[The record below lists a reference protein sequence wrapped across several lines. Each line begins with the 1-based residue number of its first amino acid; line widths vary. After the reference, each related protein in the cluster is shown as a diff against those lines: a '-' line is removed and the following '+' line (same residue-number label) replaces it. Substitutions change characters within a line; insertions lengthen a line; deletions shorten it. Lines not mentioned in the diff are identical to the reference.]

1 MTIMVTSYVSPQVME
16 EYRQSIILFAKGA
29 PALKCIRTHYFPER
43 EAKCDLTGF
52 KECEEIF
59 VLANRAGST
68 IKVSAKALQIIANVI
83 DVEDLEEWYQKL
95 KEMKRSHRQKEKEA
109 LETRQN
115 SATKVV
121 VRRKRDGALE
131 RKP

>member
-1 MTIMVTSYVSPQVME
+1 MVTAYVSPQVME
-16 EYRQSIILFAKGA
+16 EYRQSILLFAKGA
-29 PALKCIRTHYFPER
+29 PSLKCIRSHYFPER
-43 EAKCDLTGF
+43 NATCDLTGY

-59 VLANRAGST
+59 VLANRVGIT
-68 IKVSAKALQIIANVI
+68 IKVSAKALQIIANVV

-95 KEMKRSHRQKEKEA
+95 KDLKRAYRQKEKEA
-109 LETRQN
+109 LEARQN

>member
-1 MTIMVTSYVSPQVME
+1 MVTAYVSPQVME
-16 EYRQSIILFAKGA
+16 EYRQSILLFVKGA
-29 PALKCIRTHYFPER
+29 PSLKCIRSHYFPER
-43 EAKCDLTGF
+43 DAKCDLTGF

-109 LETRQN
+109 VEARQN

-121 VRRKRDGALE
+121 VRRKRDGALD